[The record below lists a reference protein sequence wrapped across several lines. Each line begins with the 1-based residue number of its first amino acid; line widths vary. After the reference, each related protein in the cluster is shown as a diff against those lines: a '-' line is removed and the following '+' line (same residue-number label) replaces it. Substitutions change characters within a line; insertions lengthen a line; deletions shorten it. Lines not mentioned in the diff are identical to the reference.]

1 MDVVQKIWDFCNVL
15 KHDGINYGD
24 YIEPLTHLP
33 FFTLAEEKWL
43 SLPDHS
49 SPSLREMANNQVCWA
64 ESLQVCFRSYAR
76 Q

>member
-1 MDVVQKIWDFCNVL
+1 MDVVQKIWDFCYVL

-24 YIEPLTHLP
+24 YIEPLTYLP
-33 FFTLAEEKWL
+33 FITLAEEKRL

-64 ESLQVCFRSYAR
+64 
-76 Q
+76 